1 MGSSISNEAAIC
13 GENTYVTDSTHTHT
27 TQWLH
32 LKVYACLSEQIRKT
46 ISAYMIRVC
55 VQHVRVCAHVYECV
69 RVYARVCS
77 KSFILYKHL
86 TRKST
91 ISYVLV
97 PIIKRCRQPRPAP
110 CYETSFCSGIGAC
123 RVYII
128 YIISAISERQV
139 TQSACMLR
147 GSTPCMLLDKID

>member
-13 GENTYVTDSTHTHT
+13 GENTHVTDSTHTHS

-46 ISAYMIRVC
+46 VSAYMIRVC
-55 VQHVRVCAHVYECV
+55 VQHVRMCVNACECMYVCIQKV
-69 RVYARVCS
+69 
-77 KSFILYKHL
+77 LYYNKHL

-110 CYETSFCSGIGAC
+110 CYETSFCSRRGAC